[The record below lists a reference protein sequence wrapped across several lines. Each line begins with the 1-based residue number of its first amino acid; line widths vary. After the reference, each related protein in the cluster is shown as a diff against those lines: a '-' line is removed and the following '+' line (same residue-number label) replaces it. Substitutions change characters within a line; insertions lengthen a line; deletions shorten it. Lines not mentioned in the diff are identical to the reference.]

1 MDKSQV
7 LTKLLFSSEE
17 AADALSL
24 SPWTIRG
31 YAKSGLI
38 SSVKLGTRRLIHSAE
53 IERIA
58 KEGIQ
63 TSPPAVTLPTSA

>member
-1 MDKSQV
+1 MQKQ
-7 LTKLLFSSEE
+7 LFSIQE
-17 AADALSL
+17 AAEALSL

-31 YAKSGLI
+31 YAKSGLV
-38 SSVKLGTRRLIHSAE
+38 SSVKIGTRRLIHSAE

-63 TSPPAVTLPTSA
+63 PSPPAVTLPTSA